1 MTGTYLI
8 RSVGV
13 LTCMAVIATG
23 WEAEAGWRR
32 HHHRRAAC
40 CEPVCCEPVCC
51 EPVRETVCC
60 EPVRETVCC
69 EPVRETVCCETVI
82 VTPVRTCCTD
92 SFVVAES
99 AAPSSYVSVMKTTDS
114 QQAAAPR
121 GTTATTVSLKR

>member
-1 MTGTYLI
+1 MTGKYLI

-23 WEAEAGWRR
+23 WDAEAGWRR

-51 EPVRETVCC
+51 EPVYQ
-60 EPVRETVCC
+60 PVCC

-82 VTPVRTCCTD
+82 VTPARTCCMN
-92 SFVVAES
+92 SVVVAEQGL
-99 AAPSSYVSVMKTTDS
+99 PTGQVSVVKPESS
-114 QQAAAPR
+114 QQATDVR
-121 GTTATTVSLKR
+121 GTTTKTASLKRSPTAE

>member
-23 WEAEAGWRR
+23 WNAEAGWRR
-32 HHHRRAAC
+32 HHHRRSVC

-51 EPVRETVCC
+51 EPVCWEPVRETVCC

-69 EPVRETVCCETVI
+69 DTVI
-82 VTPVRTCCTD
+82 VAPVRTCCTD
-92 SFVVAES
+92 SFVMTES
-99 AAPSSYVSVMKTTDS
+99 AASSSHVSVAKTS
-114 QQAAAPR
+114 ASLGSAAPR
-121 GTTATTVSLKR
+121 GTTAASVSLKR